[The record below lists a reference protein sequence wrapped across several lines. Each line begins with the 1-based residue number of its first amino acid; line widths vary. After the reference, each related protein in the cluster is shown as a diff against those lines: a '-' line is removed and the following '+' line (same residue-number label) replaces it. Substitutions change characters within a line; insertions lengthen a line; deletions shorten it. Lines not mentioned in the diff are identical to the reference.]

1 VLILKIVIQIQSGM
15 ECKNKIRTT
24 TVNCNTH
31 DLITMQ
37 NQHLLRTNV
46 SIQKQLSQ
54 APALQHCATN
64 SNVMPHTKIKS
75 RGKTTTTK
83 VVVKHAKPTVQN
95 TTPRPGTSGALPLAT
110 QRKSINV
117 AELPSTRRATSNR
130 DRMVR
135 NPIFA
140 S

>member
-1 VLILKIVIQIQSGM
+1 M

-37 NQHLLRTNV
+37 YQHLLQTNV

-54 APALQHCATN
+54 APALQRCATN
-64 SNVMPHTKIKS
+64 SNVMPHTKSKIRDK
-75 RGKTTTTK
+75 RTTTK

-95 TTPRPGTSGALPLAT
+95 TTPRPGASGALPSAT
-110 QRKSINV
+110 QRNSISV
-117 AELPSTRRATSNR
+117 AELPSSRRATSNR

-135 NPIFA
+135 HPTSA
-140 S
+140 SFFDTSILW